1 MKIQIFHIDH
11 MKDDGT
17 FKSKPRMHHF
27 VSQNWSSQ

>member
-1 MKIQIFHIDH
+1 